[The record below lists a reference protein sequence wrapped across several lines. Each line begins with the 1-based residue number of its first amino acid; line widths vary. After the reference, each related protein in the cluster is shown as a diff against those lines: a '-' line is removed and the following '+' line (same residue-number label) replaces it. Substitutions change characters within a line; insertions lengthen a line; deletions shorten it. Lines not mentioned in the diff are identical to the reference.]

1 MSQDNLAPKNFA
13 GLCEDAFEMLW
24 SQKNNQSS
32 TRSILNH
39 LIEFMPNHHM
49 NITTQSCDG
58 LVRHLREKGLK
69 PRTINNYLNILSQV
83 LTFAHERKWIRHRPK
98 ITREPEEGAERRHFS
113 PEEMDAIHDALP
125 HRYGMLFRFL
135 CDTGLRMGEALSL
148 TWKDIEIEESQMSVR
163 KRKHPQSPV
172 AVLPLSPRALR
183 VLIGTRFWEDADLR
197 YDHGPFTQMTYA
209 QCRHAWDLMRKAL
222 NVDPDDTGFVWHGCR
237 HTFCSRLV
245 QRGVNLAV
253 VKELARHKDI
263 KTTLMYAHLDPSNL
277 RDAILCLDDH
287 GDTSKSNGV
296 GSQNNQGNQG
306 EIPSQG

>member
-1 MSQDNLAPKNFA
+1 
-13 GLCEDAFEMLW
+13 
-24 SQKNNQSS
+24 
-32 TRSILNH
+32 
-39 LIEFMPNHHM
+39 
-49 NITTQSCDG
+49 
-58 LVRHLREKGLK
+58 
-69 PRTINNYLNILSQV
+69 
-83 LTFAHERKWIRHRPK
+83 
-98 ITREPEEGAERRHFS
+98 
-113 PEEMDAIHDALP
+113 
-125 HRYGMLFRFL
+125 
-135 CDTGLRMGEALSL
+135 
-148 TWKDIEIEESQMSVR
+148 
-163 KRKHPQSPV
+163 
-172 AVLPLSPRALR
+172 
-183 VLIGTRFWEDADLR
+183 
-197 YDHGPFTQMTYA
+197 MTYA